1 MKRVIMLFAAVTM
14 MVAAVSCNQNTK
26 KVPKML
32 IVYYSQ
38 TSNTKVVA
46 DEIQHLSGADV
57 EVVIPVNPYSGT
69 YQETIE
75 RSAKEREEGILPEI
89 EPLKANL
96 ADYDVI
102 FLGYPIWFGTY
113 APPIA
118 TLLSKI
124 DLNGKKVVPFC
135 TFGSGGLE
143 SSVNDL
149 KAKFPNAEILE
160 GYGVRAARLDAVP
173 YEVDQFLKANGFIE
187 GEFVKL
193 PEFSEPKP
201 VTEEES
207 AIFDKAVEGYRMLNA
222 KASEVALRDIPNGK
236 EYIFTAINTPRPDGP
251 QMPASE
257 IKVYVTVQDGQEPV
271 FTKVVR

>member
-1 MKRVIMLFAAVTM
+1 MKKVIMLFAAVTM

-46 DEIQHLSGADV
+46 DEIQHLLGADV

-236 EYIFTAINTPRPDGP
+236 EYLFTAVNTPRPDGP

>member
-1 MKRVIMLFAAVTM
+1 MKKVIMLFAAVTM

>member
-46 DEIQHLSGADV
+46 DEIQHLLGADV

-89 EPLKANL
+89 EPLKSNL

>member
-1 MKRVIMLFAAVTM
+1 MKKVIMLFAAVTM

-187 GEFVKL
+187 GKFVKL

>member
-1 MKRVIMLFAAVTM
+1 MLFAAVTM

-187 GEFVKL
+187 GKFVKL

>member
-1 MKRVIMLFAAVTM
+1 MKKVIMLLAAVTM

-46 DEIQHLSGADV
+46 DEIQHLLGADV

>member
-1 MKRVIMLFAAVTM
+1 MKKVIMLFAAVTM

-118 TLLSKI
+118 TLLSQI

-236 EYIFTAINTPRPDGP
+236 EYLFTAVNTPRPDGP

>member
-14 MVAAVSCNQNTK
+14 MVAAVSCKQNTK
-26 KVPKML
+26 KAPKML

-160 GYGVRAARLDAVP
+160 GYGVRAARLEAVP

-187 GEFVKL
+187 GEFVRL
-193 PEFSEPKP
+193 PDFSEPKP

-236 EYIFTAINTPRPDGP
+236 EYLFTAVNTPRPEGP

>member
-46 DEIQHLSGADV
+46 DEIQHLLGADV

-236 EYIFTAINTPRPDGP
+236 EYLFTAVNTPRPDGP